1 MNITDIRETK
11 IETLNELI
19 AVTRDSAKFY
29 GEAAGEA
36 QNPQLKDLFKSM
48 ADAKNGLVG
57 AISREVKSEGGTPE
71 DEGTFRGSLQRMYG
85 NVRGKISGEDYGY
98 VAELEESEDRMLNA
112 FKDVLNDE
120 DAPLQ
125 VKTVVRNYLPK
136 VQEHHDLMRSR
147 KWTMKATKH

>member
-1 MNITDIRETK
+1 MNITDIRENK

-19 AVTRDSAKFY
+19 AVTRDSAEFY
-29 GEAAGEA
+29 GQAANEAR
-36 QNPQLKDLFKSM
+36 NPQLKDLFKSM

-57 AISREVKSEGGTPE
+57 AMAREVKTEGATPE
-71 DEGTFRGSLQRMYG
+71 DEGTFRGSLHRMYG
-85 NVRGKISGEDYGY
+85 NMRGKIGSDDYGY
-98 VAELEESEDRMLNA
+98 VAELEESEDRMLHA
-112 FKDVLNDE
+112 FKDVLNDD

-147 KWTMKATKH
+147 KWSMKATRH